1 MHYTSVEADDT
12 ATSQLPLQ
20 FAAVEPENCIHAKYP
35 AGGIHF
41 GVKVNSHYDLLW
53 SINISYQNRNVAI
66 HAVKMLRFVHFSKVC
81 AQHVDDPPP
90 MYCNSFC
97 FVLQYLLKQFVAR
110 GSVQLTFF
118 FFFVRINNKKFKRL
132 WVASIFA
139 LCSQVTRHDLP
150 CFNFA
155 AAHFKRLSYKTLMQ
169 IRDHLKKV
177 S

>member
-1 MHYTSVEADDT
+1 
-12 ATSQLPLQ
+12 
-20 FAAVEPENCIHAKYP
+20 
-35 AGGIHF
+35 
-41 GVKVNSHYDLLW
+41 
-53 SINISYQNRNVAI
+53 
-66 HAVKMLRFVHFSKVC
+66 MLRFVHFSKVC

-169 IRDHLKKV
+169 IRDHLKKEKAEKQ
-177 S
+177 SEQFSALSQKRPTLINLSKQTKALPRYGKPSMK